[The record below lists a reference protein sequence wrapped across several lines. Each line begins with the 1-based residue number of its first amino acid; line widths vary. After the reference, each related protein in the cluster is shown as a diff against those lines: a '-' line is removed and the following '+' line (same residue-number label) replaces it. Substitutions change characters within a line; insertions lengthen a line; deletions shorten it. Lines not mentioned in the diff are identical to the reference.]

1 MEYKHAKNLQ
11 ALEGLAG
18 SVSGHDSCQW
28 YAFGRVSSGTARSGT
43 KVRIQCPSYV
53 PGKKEDLFIKS
64 IQRTILIMGR
74 YTEPVE
80 DVPSGNILGLAG
92 IDQFLL
98 KFGTLSTSETA
109 LRRRGVVKIV
119 HAIKVSM
126 SGGLTG
132 TRTLA
137 AAEERKVVITFK
149 PTTVATGRD
158 HGAEIVVI
166 LANSH
171 RWNEDT

>member
-109 LRRRGVVKIV
+109 LRRR
-119 HAIKVSM
+119 SCTP
-126 SGGLTG
+126 SRYEDSC
-132 TRTLA
+132 RTESCHYIQA
-137 AAEERKVVITFK
+137 DYRRHGAR
-149 PTTVATGRD
+149 PRGRD
-158 HGAEIVVI
+158 CRDLSEQPS
-166 LANSH
+166 L
-171 RWNEDT
+171 E

>member
-109 LRRRGVVKIV
+109 LRRRLAKRRGQDRAR
-119 HAIKVSM
+119 HQ
-126 SGGLTG
+126 G
-132 TRTLA
+132 TRIPA
-137 AAEERKVVITFK
+137 AQKVVITFK